1 VKVAKEIEYQSE
13 NLRWLDAKLKVGLP
27 VTESSYHSIGCF
39 DMALEHVG
47 AILLL
52 ASSELYGSM
61 FALMRVA
68 FESLGRGL
76 WLRHCAT
83 PEQRTSFTNG
93 KLDLSFS
100 ELLKQVET
108 AVGSTEATLS
118 SLQAGTW
125 KTMNDYTHTGI
136 RQVRSRH
143 SKQTVTDTYSPEN
156 VIGALRMSGFLAL
169 LAAGEL
175 ASYTQDETLIAAVQT
190 RATQYGR
197 HWA

>member
-1 VKVAKEIEYQSE
+1 MEVAQEIEYQSQH
-13 NLRWLDAKLKVGLP
+13 LQWLDHKLKVPLA
-27 VTESSYHSIGCF
+27 VNESSYQSIGCF

-47 AILLL
+47 SILLL

-83 PEQRTSFTNG
+83 PEQRASFSKG
-93 KLDLSFS
+93 KLELPFG

-108 AVGSTEATLS
+108 AVGSTKAPLS

-125 KTMNDYTHTGI
+125 KVMNDYTHTGI

-143 SKQTVTDTYSPEN
+143 SQRTVTGSYPPTT
-156 VIGALRMSGFLAL
+156 VI
-169 LAAGEL
+169 AGQL
-175 ASYTQDETLIAAVQT
+175 YQK
-190 RATQYGR
+190 
-197 HWA
+197 

>member
-1 VKVAKEIEYQSE
+1 VEVAQEIEYQSE
-13 NLRWLDAKLKVGLP
+13 NLRRLDEKLKVPLP
-27 VTESSYHSIGCF
+27 VNESSYQSIGCF

-47 AILLL
+47 SILLL

-61 FALMRVA
+61 FAMMRVA

-83 PEQRTSFTNG
+83 PEQRVSFSKG
-93 KLDLSFS
+93 KLDLSFG
-100 ELLKQVET
+100 ELLKQVEA
-108 AVGSTEATLS
+108 AVGSTKAPLS

-125 KTMNDYTHTGI
+125 KIMNDYTHTGI
-136 RQVRSRH
+136 RQVRARH
-143 SKQTVTDTYSPEN
+143 SNQTITGTYPPAN
-156 VIGALRMSGFLAL
+156 VIAAPRMSGLWAL

-175 ASYTQDETLIAAVQT
+175 SSYTQDETLISEIQAQ
-190 RATQYGR
+190 ATEYGR